1 MLCYADHE
9 WAESVTGK
17 SHQDPER
24 RDDDDDDEGDDEDDD
39 GDGRR
44 NSMSGKPQGS
54 VPGLLDF
61 EKKPRQISRTL
72 HWLIE
77 LSRGIRLL
85 QFLDLAFSKFSTTE
99 AKITPKKMKI

>member
-1 MLCYADHE
+1 MLCHAYHE

-61 EKKPRQISRTL
+61 EKSPGKFHALYTGLSSCPAVYVFCSSWTWPSASFLQPKP
-72 HWLIE
+72 
-77 LSRGIRLL
+77 
-85 QFLDLAFSKFSTTE
+85 K
-99 AKITPKKMKI
+99 